1 MPALAIPIL
10 IPFAEAAGITIN
22 AVASAAGL
30 DLLSKKVEEYI
41 EDNPEQSQKIFAMI
55 MPEQGIANVLKN
67 KSSEGDEEVSETE
80 TEEVEVEEKPKLSGR
95 EKGMRIKEAINRARA
110 GKGNYSSPDAEGPS
124 VDIRGSVI
132 REVEDM
138 GIADPDLKDNY
149 KPSGYTGWKRF
160 ANKGRKKYAE
170 GGIAN
175 LATGATPYDS
185 RATTQDFANAID
197 RVGAG
202 NDLQKAVAIGEYG
215 QNVQRQN
222 PFKNLGFFDTQ
233 RHFDNN
239 QLLKN
244 AVTRGELSNADYN
257 KLGGFDV
264 AQTMGAGNLVLGG
277 IGNLIGS
284 TGHNIVQ
291 SFKGDQSP
299 FDIPGDVFRNVQG
312 GTGLISDDLKAQYE
326 RIINPTQTQD
336 TGITNIASPRTIN
349 DGSGGKI
356 ASSMPQGSPGQL
368 NPTPTPDASASLT
381 QYSNIPELTRLINDN
396 SNINSLAEAND
407 YLKMQAAY
415 EDFLGIAPGQ
425 KYQLRG
431 NEISL
436 EDFKKNVYD
445 PNKQTLASGGR
456 AGYANV
462 GGIASMMQPK
472 RAGYAMGGMLSNLI
486 TSSPQILSQVNSNS
500 QNNSNWWDTLD
511 AQGMNVYNSMK
522 RGGHDDST
530 IQDQLSM
537 LGYYDPNT
545 TPPDSTP
552 DIPVVSPRNIINN
565 GGNDKGGITAAR
577 PGLGYKGP
585 GSTVSGNFNIEDI
598 GEGTVDSDD
607 LSFGLSL
614 KEGIFG
620 LQRMLGN
627 IPTPL
632 NLALKAANKFKNYR
646 ADKKAAAEE
655 AAAANRA
662 EANRI
667 SNRLANEYSAQQ
679 QRDGRDFSVSGPDT
693 SANPT
698 GKSNQASS
706 ERGYSLHGKKGGFV
720 PTGLATM
727 FRRKR

>member
-67 KSSEGDEEVSETE
+67 ESDDGDEEVTE
-80 TEEVEVEEKPKLSGR
+80 TEVEVETPKLSGK

-138 GIADPDLKDNY
+138 GIADPNLKDNY
-149 KPSGYTGWKRF
+149 KPSGYTGWKKF
-160 ANKGRKKYAE
+160 ANKGRKKYA
-170 GGIAN
+170 
-175 LATGATPYDS
+175 D
-185 RATTQDFANAID
+185 
-197 RVGAG
+197 
-202 NDLQKAVAIGEYG
+202 
-215 QNVQRQN
+215 
-222 PFKNLGFFDTQ
+222 
-233 RHFDNN
+233 
-239 QLLKN
+239 
-244 AVTRGELSNADYN
+244 
-257 KLGGFDV
+257 
-264 AQTMGAGNLVLGG
+264 
-277 IGNLIGS
+277 
-284 TGHNIVQ
+284 
-291 SFKGDQSP
+291 
-299 FDIPGDVFRNVQG
+299 
-312 GTGLISDDLKAQYE
+312 
-326 RIINPTQTQD
+326 
-336 TGITNIASPRTIN
+336 
-349 DGSGGKI
+349 
-356 ASSMPQGSPGQL
+356 
-368 NPTPTPDASASLT
+368 
-381 QYSNIPELTRLINDN
+381 
-396 SNINSLAEAND
+396 
-407 YLKMQAAY
+407 
-415 EDFLGIAPGQ
+415 
-425 KYQLRG
+425 
-431 NEISL
+431 
-436 EDFKKNVYD
+436 
-445 PNKQTLASGGR
+445 
-456 AGYANV
+456 

-522 RGGHDDST
+522 RGGHDDVT
-530 IQDQLSM
+530 IQGQLAM

-607 LSFGLSL
+607 LSFGLLL

-646 ADKKAAAEE
+646 ADKKAEAQVAQAAAEE
-655 AAAANRA
+655 AAVANRA